1 MRLDLSLN
9 ALALL
14 LNPSLFRSN
23 PCPPSRSLFPSLTRV
38 LTHFPAILLSRS
50 IALQSFSLLRSFSDL
65 KGSQSSPV
73 SRPRYRGCLCVLFLS
88 VLCPSPPPPL
98 FCYCPVFSLSPLLSF
113 FFLSLSLSFTHT
125 HSVQT
130 CTQILV
136 AMNSI
141 LPFSYGKKS
150 ATKVLFCKQNAIW
163 EVAQPSLKLRSL
175 RNLSLSSKSSK
186 YTQCLY
192 PRQQRCVHNAWRCR
206 QCCHHRCFPPVPTQS
221 PRT

>member
-1 MRLDLSLN
+1 MHSLSCSIPHCFAQTLAPPRDLSSP
-9 ALALL
+9 LL
-14 LNPSLFRSN
+14 LAF
-23 PCPPSRSLFPSLTRV
+23 SLT
-38 LTHFPAILLSRS
+38 FPLSCSLVRSHCNLSRS
-50 IALQSFSLLRSFSDL
+50 CVLSLISKALNLPRYLARDTGGAYAFSFCLYYAPRRPPLFFATALSSLSRRFSLLFS
-65 KGSQSSPV
+65 
-73 SRPRYRGCLCVLFLS
+73 CLCR
-88 VLCPSPPPPL
+88 
-98 FCYCPVFSLSPLLSF
+98 SLSH
-113 FFLSLSLSFTHT
+113 THT

-163 EVAQPSLKLRSL
+163 EVVQPSLKLRSL

-192 PRQQRCVHNAWRCR
+192 SRQHRCVHNAWRCR
-206 QCCHHRCFPPVPTQS
+206 QCCHHRCFPSLTTQS